1 MKRLPWLLTWVVLAA
16 ACTDTTAP
24 APTGSDAPRL
34 AVSHGMTRCTGTL
47 PPGTYQNI
55 TVPEEAVCVVEN
67 STVLRNVTARR
78 GSRLTLVNVRVGE
91 SVHGLKAAAV
101 HIYGG
106 GSVGDNIHI
115 HGADSPNQIYSVYIN
130 GTEVTRGDIQI
141 ESNNAGGIGVLNNS
155 VVAGSIVISDNDAV
169 LFNTI
174 QDNRV
179 GQNVTVTDNRGPGPK
194 AVNNN
199 FVGGR
204 VSCFRNDGP
213 FLGGPNFAQSAD
225 GDCF

>member
-1 MKRLPWLLTWVVLAA
+1 MNRLPWLLACAMLVA
-16 ACTDTTAP
+16 ACTDTIAPVPTAS
-24 APTGSDAPRL
+24 APPRL
-34 AVSHGMTRCTGTL
+34 AASHGNTQCVGTL

-55 TVPEEAVCVVEN
+55 TVPREAVCVVEN
-67 STVLRNVTARR
+67 SAVLGNVTAKE
-78 GSRLTLVNVRVGE
+78 GSRITLSNVRVGK

-101 HIYGG
+101 HVFGG
-106 GSVGDNIHI
+106 GSVGENIHI
-115 HGADSPNQIYSVYIN
+115 HGADSPNEIYSVFIN

-155 VVAGSIVISDNDAV
+155 VVAGSILVSDNDAV
-169 LFNTI
+169 HFNTI

-179 GQNVTVTDNRGPGPK
+179 GQHVIVTDNRGPGPK
-194 AVNNN
+194 TVNNN
-199 FVGGR
+199 FLSGK

-213 FLGGPNFAQSAD
+213 FVGGPNFAQSSE